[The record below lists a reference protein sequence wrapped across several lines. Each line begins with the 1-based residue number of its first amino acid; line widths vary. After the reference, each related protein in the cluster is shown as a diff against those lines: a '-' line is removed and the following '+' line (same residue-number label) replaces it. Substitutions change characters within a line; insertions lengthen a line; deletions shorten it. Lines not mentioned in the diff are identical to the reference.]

1 VPSIF
6 PGVDLS
12 VGGHEGLIVA
22 QQCLPDNEKR
32 DAFAAQYSVLSR
44 LWEALSPDSV
54 IVPHTNDYS
63 WLTKV
68 YESVKPPVGT
78 ASCFGM
84 PWEQKLLSWCI
95 RTSISKRLLT
105 ILKLW

>member
-1 VPSIF
+1 M
-6 PGVDLS
+6 
-12 VGGHEGLIVA
+12 GGHEGLIVA

-68 YESVKPPVGT
+68 
-78 ASCFGM
+78 
-84 PWEQKLLSWCI
+84 
-95 RTSISKRLLT
+95 
-105 ILKLW
+105 